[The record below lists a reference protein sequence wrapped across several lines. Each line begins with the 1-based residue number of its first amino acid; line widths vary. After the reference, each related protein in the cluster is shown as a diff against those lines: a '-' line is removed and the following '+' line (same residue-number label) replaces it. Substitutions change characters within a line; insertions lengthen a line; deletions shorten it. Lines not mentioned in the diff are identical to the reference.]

1 MTKQLTTINPATEE
15 LVNTYEIMTKE
26 QISEKAKKAQNA
38 FSDWKKDIQKR
49 ADHIH
54 DFAQELR
61 KNKEELARKVTQE
74 MGKAIK
80 EARSEVEKC
89 AWVMDYYAD
98 NGKVFTTDEVI
109 NTDARKSTIAFEP
122 LGVVGSIMPWNFPY
136 WQALRFAA
144 PSLMA
149 GNTIVLKP
157 ASATMGCG
165 IEIEKAFR
173 RSGVPDGVFQTIVG
187 D

>member
-1 MTKQLTTINPATEE
+1 MTAASSTKAKARELKTINPATEE
-15 LVNTYEIMTKE
+15 VINTYEIMTKE
-26 QISEKAKKAQNA
+26 QINEKVKKAQNT

-49 ADHIH
+49 VDHIH

-61 KNKEELARKVTQE
+61 KNKEELATTVTKE

-109 NTDARKSTIAFEP
+109 NTDARKSTVAFERI
-122 LGVVGSIMPWNFPY
+122 GVVGSIMPW
-136 WQALRFAA
+136 R
-144 PSLMA
+144 
-149 GNTIVLKP
+149 
-157 ASATMGCG
+157 
-165 IEIEKAFR
+165 
-173 RSGVPDGVFQTIVG
+173 
-187 D
+187 

>member
-1 MTKQLTTINPATEE
+1 MEKRYTEKSRS
-15 LVNTYEIMTKE
+15 Y
-26 QISEKAKKAQNA
+26 
-38 FSDWKKDIQKR
+38 
-49 ADHIH
+49 

-98 NGKVFTTDEVI
+98 NGKVFTTDEVV
-109 NTDARKSTIAFEP
+109 NTDARKSTITFEP
-122 LGVVGSIMPWNFPY
+122 SGVIGSVMPWNFPY
-136 WQALRFAA
+136 LQALRFAA
-144 PSLMA
+144 PSLMV
-149 GNTIVLKP
+149 GNTIVINP
-157 ASATMGCG
+157 PSASMGCG

-173 RSGVPDGVFQTIVG
+173 RSGVPDGVFQTLVG
-187 D
+187 DSSIADIIIDSEDINAVTFTGSVPAGGTGGSKSNIANKEMCA